1 MQGLILNGSKNVFE
15 VECEDGAIRDCAF
28 KGKILKA
35 SEGYYNPLAPGDYVE
50 LDDSSLEE
58 SRGLIVDLV
67 PRKNEYVRY
76 NVKKRQPQLLA
87 ANLDYL
93 LIVTTPDEPPFRPR
107 FIDRALAQAEYQK
120 ITPVIV
126 CNKYD
131 LKEAQDD

>member
-15 VECEDGAIRDCAF
+15 VECEDGAIGDCAF

-67 PRKNEYVRY
+67 PEKMN
-76 NVKKRQPQLLA
+76 
-87 ANLDYL
+87 
-93 LIVTTPDEPPFRPR
+93 T
-107 FIDRALAQAEYQK
+107 
-120 ITPVIV
+120 
-126 CNKYD
+126 
-131 LKEAQDD
+131 